1 MERSLEALPQ
11 ELRAHIVGLC
21 DAAAAGQLAQ
31 SSQTWQ
37 MLSRERLAVLQEEQ
51 RRREADAAALELQQ
65 AFAPRAV
72 PAFLAMNDLGGSGGR
87 LALRVATRDAHLRA
101 STTRFVC
108 ECCGFQGGRSC
119 GHGFANLQRHLA
131 SKTHWT
137 AHRLRVHNLP
147 FDAAAW
153 HAFVVRLPSRLIGP

>member
-11 ELRAHIVGLC
+11 ELRATIAGLC
-21 DAAAAGQLAQ
+21 ESAAAGRLAQ
-31 SSQTWQ
+31 SSHTWQ
-37 MLSRERLAVLQEEQ
+37 TLLRERLAVLLEEQ

-65 AFAPRAV
+65 AFATRVA
-72 PAFLAMNDLGGSGGR
+72 PALLAMNDMGGGR
-87 LALRVATRDAHLRA
+87 LALRVVARDAHLRA
-101 STTRFVC
+101 STTRFAC

-119 GHGFANLQRHLA
+119 GHGFANLQLHLA

-153 HAFVVRLPSRLIGP
+153 HAFVVHLPSRLIGP